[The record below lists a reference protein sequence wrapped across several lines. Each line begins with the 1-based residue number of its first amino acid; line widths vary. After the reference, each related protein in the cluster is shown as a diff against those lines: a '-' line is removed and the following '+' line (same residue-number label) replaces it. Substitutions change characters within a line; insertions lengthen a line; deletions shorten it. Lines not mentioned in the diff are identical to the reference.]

1 MSEPVVVGFDGSAAA
16 EAAVRH
22 GAREAVQRDTEL
34 RLVHAFGWAV
44 LLAPMSPSY
53 DYSEHGP
60 RAAALDLLDRT
71 ARAVRDEWPQL
82 PVTTRLIDGSP
93 GAVLVEAS
101 RDSQHVVVGHRGIG
115 GFAGLLAGSTAMQ
128 IAGHAACP
136 VTVMRGAAK
145 PDDAVIV
152 LGMDGSAHALA
163 AAEVAFA
170 NARRQGV
177 ELVVLHHDHAP
188 SQTQPDAVT
197 AQIEQLA
204 QRFSDV
210 KYRRDVADG
219 TTAATALID
228 AANRLHAGAI
238 VVGSRGRGGF
248 RGLITGS
255 TSRALIEHAGC
266 PVTIAP
272 AVAQ

>member
-1 MSEPVVVGFDGSAAA
+1 MSKPVVIGFDGSAAA
-16 EAAVRH
+16 DAAVQH
-22 GAREAVQRDTEL
+22 AAREAAQRDTEL

-44 LLAPMSPSY
+44 LLPPMTPPY
-53 DYSEHGP
+53 DDSEHGP

-71 ARAVRDEWPQL
+71 AHGVRGDWPQL
-82 PVTTRLIDGSP
+82 TVTTRLIDGSP
-93 GAVLVEAS
+93 GAVLVDAS
-101 RDSQHVVVGHRGIG
+101 RDAQLVAVGHRGIG

-128 IAGHAACP
+128 IAGHATCP
-136 VTVMRGAAK
+136 VTVVRGTTRPENA
-145 PDDAVIV
+145 PIV
-152 LGMDGSAHALA
+152 LGMDGSTHAFA

-170 NARRQGV
+170 TAQRQGV
-177 ELVVLHHDHAP
+177 ELVLIYHDPTP

-197 AQIEQLA
+197 AQVEQLA

-210 KYRRDVADG
+210 KYRRDVAQG

-228 AANRLHAGAI
+228 AADRWNAGMI
-238 VVGSRGRGGF
+238 IVGSRGRGGF

-255 TSRALIEHAGC
+255 TSRALIEHANC